1 MKRLRIGL
9 QTARLEYGY
18 GVKLWQGALI
28 SAKKIDADLIVF
40 PGRNLNS
47 PHGYDYQYNSI
58 FSLMNLEN
66 IDSLIL
72 ITTLISNYVDK
83 EELNKFRMRFS
94 DLPIISVGARIE
106 NTPSILIDNRSG
118 IRDLVRHQ
126 IEVHGAKRIAFIK
139 GPENNWEA
147 DERYQAYKLELEAN
161 GILFDERLIGNGDFT
176 SHSVAPA
183 IEKILNSND
192 LLPEVF
198 MFANDEM
205 AIHGMRLLREKGIDI
220 PGDTSI
226 TGFDDIHEAA
236 SQSVPITT
244 VSQPLSEMID
254 RAVNLAV
261 ELAQGKETSFETI
274 LPTHAVIRSSCGCI
288 AHCVN
293 DVISIRKNQFIKDD
307 KEDVCSQVLK
317 ILDKYHFDNYS
328 NKNTRRANV
337 EQVIRKI
344 ISLSSGNKNETADES
359 DIFSFFNYFS
369 RLLMEESSQGL
380 QPEHW
385 QIPLSI
391 LSEFVN
397 SSRATDIMLDQFR
410 FLVRACAVLTLDSAL
425 NMRVANQYE
434 FERIIEHIH
443 DLEYDISSVV
453 DLNSLIQILVRKLP
467 SVGINTFMLSKYKTD
482 WEQKRDDEWSE
493 LPDLKCVASMC
504 DSSEMNTLELNDS
517 GSLKWIS
524 SPGRSENDRSR
535 AFVIYPLF
543 FRENHYGIIAYEL
556 SLQSGFI
563 YESLTTQISGVLKR
577 IFLYDA
583 KDKAEQ
589 GLRQAMRDL
598 EIFNAQLSQLSI
610 TDELTGLFNRR
621 GFMKMAE
628 HSSFLAR
635 QMGQSSMLIFADL
648 DKLKKINDTYGHEE
662 GDWAIKTVS
671 EALKK
676 TFRSNDVVARLG
688 GDEFTVFATNMK
700 EELLPRSQSRINDFL
715 KQKCAEKQ
723 KEYELTIS
731 IGHVICPVNESLSI
745 EEYMQIADSR
755 LYEQKKKKHAGS

>member
-1 MKRLRIGL
+1 
-9 QTARLEYGY
+9 
-18 GVKLWQGALI
+18 
-28 SAKKIDADLIVF
+28 
-40 PGRNLNS
+40 
-47 PHGYDYQYNSI
+47 
-58 FSLMNLEN
+58 
-66 IDSLIL
+66 
-72 ITTLISNYVDK
+72 
-83 EELNKFRMRFS
+83 
-94 DLPIISVGARIE
+94 
-106 NTPSILIDNRSG
+106 
-118 IRDLVRHQ
+118 
-126 IEVHGAKRIAFIK
+126 
-139 GPENNWEA
+139 
-147 DERYQAYKLELEAN
+147 
-161 GILFDERLIGNGDFT
+161 
-176 SHSVAPA
+176 
-183 IEKILNSND
+183 
-192 LLPEVF
+192 
-198 MFANDEM
+198 
-205 AIHGMRLLREKGIDI
+205 
-220 PGDTSI
+220 
-226 TGFDDIHEAA
+226 
-236 SQSVPITT
+236 
-244 VSQPLSEMID
+244 
-254 RAVNLAV
+254 
-261 ELAQGKETSFETI
+261 
-274 LPTHAVIRSSCGCI
+274 
-288 AHCVN
+288 
-293 DVISIRKNQFIKDD
+293 
-307 KEDVCSQVLK
+307 
-317 ILDKYHFDNYS
+317 
-328 NKNTRRANV
+328 
-337 EQVIRKI
+337 
-344 ISLSSGNKNETADES
+344 
-359 DIFSFFNYFS
+359 
-369 RLLMEESSQGL
+369 
-380 QPEHW
+380 
-385 QIPLSI
+385 
-391 LSEFVN
+391 
-397 SSRATDIMLDQFR
+397 
-410 FLVRACAVLTLDSAL
+410 
-425 NMRVANQYE
+425 
-434 FERIIEHIH
+434 
-443 DLEYDISSVV
+443 
-453 DLNSLIQILVRKLP
+453 P